1 VKGQTAVDNPLVQ
14 LDPGLYLWTIFT
26 FLVLVLLLRK
36 FAWQPLLKAMDE
48 RQKTI
53 ARAVDDARL
62 AREQLQQTQQET
74 VKILNQ
80 ARVDAD
86 SLLTRAR
93 SDAEQLRQEQ
103 RQKALAEAGNITKN
117 AEQQIQRET
126 AKAIEQIRKETVDL
140 SVAIASKLIQ
150 RNITKED
157 NERLIEDALK
167 QLQ

>member
-1 VKGQTAVDNPLVQ
+1 MDNPLVQ
-14 LDPGLYLWTIFT
+14 VDPGLFIWTIFT

-53 ARAVDDARL
+53 ARAVDDARM

-93 SDAEQLRQEQ
+93 SDAEAGADDGESESDSSAGIRQSH
-103 RQKALAEAGNITKN
+103 GC
-117 AEQQIQRET
+117 
-126 AKAIEQIRKETVDL
+126 
-140 SVAIASKLIQ
+140 
-150 RNITKED
+150 
-157 NERLIEDALK
+157 RLCFLHSS
-167 QLQ
+167 LL